1 MKYPLIIIFTSL
13 LLQACSKPV
22 EVTAKPAPLVAVELV
37 RLAESEPLLS
47 FPSIAVA
54 TGKASLSF
62 RLAGEVVKVHVRPG
76 TKIQK
81 GQLLAELD
89 DNDFQLEVDDAQAQY
104 NIANSKYRRSSKLL
118 KQGYIAPSQLD
129 ELKAE
134 LRIAKARLDIAKL
147 NLSFVQLKAPFS
159 GVISHVDIKGFENV
173 QVGETVMNI
182 HRTDTIDIQLQ
193 AADMIYSKS
202 PANKV
207 EASRPKATVITP
219 DGKRYSAVLKEFTT
233 ELDPSSGS
241 FLITLTMPMPKDGFI
256 LDGTALDVSVDAEKL
271 QIYQAGE
278 FSVPLSAIF
287 NEDGDGLTFKDT
299 FVWVVDK
306 NNRIEKRQIMTSKVV
321 AGGVRLLKGLSEGE
335 RIVVAGGN
343 RIRAGQEVRVLAA
356 NSLPTSTNNLSQ
368 STDVT
373 GAKNE

>member
-54 TGKASLSF
+54 TGKSSLSF

-104 NIANSKYRRSSKLL
+104 N
-118 KQGYIAPSQLD
+118 
-129 ELKAE
+129 
-134 LRIAKARLDIAKL
+134 IAKARLDIAKL

-219 DGKRYSAVLKEFTT
+219 DGKRYSAALKEFTT

-306 NNRIEKRQIMTSKVV
+306 NNRIEKR
-321 AGGVRLLKGLSEGE
+321 
-335 RIVVAGGN
+335 
-343 RIRAGQEVRVLAA
+343 
-356 NSLPTSTNNLSQ
+356 
-368 STDVT
+368 
-373 GAKNE
+373 